1 MSYGLGEHMPS
12 SLTAEELFQLGLHA
26 TKHADSHTAIGYL
39 AQSCELEPSNAKAT
53 YLLGAVYAQ
62 VGLYD
67 RARDFLHKAIE
78 LDPQEYTGI
87 YQLGLLYLT
96 SGNVENARLIWQQ
109 LDALGSE
116 NYLYLFKAA
125 MLALVEDDFA
135 HCILLIDQ
143 GIERNQQ
150 NENLNEDMRKVRA
163 ATETAVGNGI
173 NNGETSD
180 GPRVNHLVL
189 SGYQQA
195 QNK

>member
-1 MSYGLGEHMPS
+1 MPS

-26 TKHADSHTAIGYL
+26 TKHADPHTAINYL
-39 AQSCELEPSNAKAT
+39 SQAFDLEPSNSRTT

-67 RARDFLHKAIE
+67 RARDLLHKAIE
-78 LDPQEYTGI
+78 LNPEEYTAI

-96 SGNVENARLIWQQ
+96 SGNVEKAKEVWQH
-109 LDALGSE
+109 LDALGQE
-116 NYLYLFKAA
+116 NYLYLFKVA

-135 HCILLIDQ
+135 RCVLLIDQ

-150 NENLNEDMRKVRA
+150 NESLNEDMRKVRA
-163 ATETAVGNGI
+163 AAENAASGDNSE
-173 NNGETSD
+173 NKASDTSAS
-180 GPRVNHLVL
+180 HLVL

-195 QNK
+195 QTNK